1 VQVAETSFWISGG
14 SDTVGFFEILGPPAL
29 GGHESNKVAL
39 DVLSED
45 IVNNT

>member
-1 VQVAETSFWISGG
+1 MAKMRGVKKATK
-14 SDTVGFFEILGPPAL
+14 PPAL